1 MIYILLIILLVL
13 YFYFLLTNVSN
24 DEKVNI
30 SNLSK
35 FFIIILF
42 IIPFY
47 FIYMSKSGIQDI
59 TEYERIL
66 KKNENIRVNIAKIKK
81 SIHKLEKKLQNEPSF
96 YDGWVMLAR
105 SYSIIDDLKSSINSY
120 EIAFTLDNTDIK
132 VLKEYLIALRTD
144 DSKKNKEKII
154 GVYSALLMLD
164 KDDPSILLNK
174 LHYSV
179 KINEPQLTIKTL
191 NEIIDH
197 PKIIDKERYRKI
209 LTKISN
215 TQLKNE

>member
-81 SIHKLEKKLQNEPSF
+81 SIPKLERKLQNEPSF

-197 PKIIDKERYRKI
+197 PKIIDNERYRKI

>member
-35 FFIIILF
+35 FFLIILF

-81 SIHKLEKKLQNEPSF
+81 SIPKLERKLQNEPSF

>member
-1 MIYILLIILLVL
+1 M
-13 YFYFLLTNVSN
+13 
-24 DEKVNI
+24 
-30 SNLSK
+30 
-35 FFIIILF
+35 
-42 IIPFY
+42 
-47 FIYMSKSGIQDI
+47 
-59 TEYERIL
+59 
-66 KKNENIRVNIAKIKK
+66 
-81 SIHKLEKKLQNEPSF
+81 
-96 YDGWVMLAR
+96 
-105 SYSIIDDLKSSINSY
+105 
-120 EIAFTLDNTDIK
+120 
-132 VLKEYLIALRTD
+132 LKEYLIALRTD

>member
-1 MIYILLIILLVL
+1 
-13 YFYFLLTNVSN
+13 
-24 DEKVNI
+24 
-30 SNLSK
+30 
-35 FFIIILF
+35 
-42 IIPFY
+42 
-47 FIYMSKSGIQDI
+47 MSKSGIQDI

-66 KKNENIRVNIAKIKK
+66 KKKK
-81 SIHKLEKKLQNEPSF
+81 SIPKLEKKLQNEPSF

>member
-81 SIHKLEKKLQNEPSF
+81 SIPKLERKLQNEPSF

>member
-1 MIYILLIILLVL
+1 M
-13 YFYFLLTNVSN
+13 LTNVSN

-81 SIHKLEKKLQNEPSF
+81 SIPKLERKLQNEPSF

>member
-1 MIYILLIILLVL
+1 
-13 YFYFLLTNVSN
+13 
-24 DEKVNI
+24 
-30 SNLSK
+30 
-35 FFIIILF
+35 
-42 IIPFY
+42 
-47 FIYMSKSGIQDI
+47 MSKSGIQDI

-81 SIHKLEKKLQNEPSF
+81 SIPKLERKLQNEPSF

-154 GVYSALLMLD
+154 
-164 KDDPSILLNK
+164 
-174 LHYSV
+174 
-179 KINEPQLTIKTL
+179 
-191 NEIIDH
+191 
-197 PKIIDKERYRKI
+197 
-209 LTKISN
+209 
-215 TQLKNE
+215 